1 MKRALVV
8 GLWVCL
14 GAVEGVAQL
23 GKTVTIA
30 AGTPEDRAL
39 LTIEQETDPA
49 KRVELLEKFV
59 QEFAGDAR
67 LLGYRRLQASYL
79 SAGELDKAIGSGL
92 QALKLDA
99 SDFSTL
105 ANLTRAFAQKQ
116 DAAQAFSYGL
126 LAVGLVQR
134 LKGMAP
140 PEGTGADVWENFKA
154 NLLEQAQ
161 PDYQFLEYTLYQL
174 ASQQTDPATQGALF
188 ERYIDAFADSGYLPA
203 AYQVCFGAYQRA
215 GDADKV
221 LEVGEGALAKNPDNL
236 LVILLVAD
244 GLSELGKHLERA
256 EALAQRIPELA
267 DKAARP
273 ETQSEEQWAQQKNT
287 WKGVALSIQG
297 QILLH
302 REKTLEATAKF
313 REAEPLLAPQ
323 SGVALARNLYRE
335 GYAYAKLGR
344 LDPARRAL
352 MQAVAIE
359 SPYKAVAQELLNK
372 VNEARAKRLY

>member
-8 GLWVCL
+8 GLLVCL

-49 KRVELLEKFV
+49 KRIELLEKFV

-105 ANLTRAFAQKQ
+105 ANLTRALAQKQ
-116 DAAQAFSYGL
+116 DAAQAFSYGM

-140 PEGTGADVWENFKA
+140 PEGTGADVWESFKA
-154 NLLEQAQ
+154 NLLEQAH
-161 PDYQFLEYTLYQL
+161 PDYQFLEYTLYQF
-174 ASQQTDPATQGALF
+174 ASQQADPATQGALF

-203 AYQVCFGAYQRA
+203 AYQACFGAYQRA

-236 LVILLVAD
+236 LVSLLVAD

-287 WKGVALSIQG
+287 WQGVALSIQG

-313 REAEPLLAPQ
+313 RDAEPLLAPQ
-323 SGVALARNLYRE
+323 SRVALARNFYRE

-372 VNEARAKRLY
+372 VNEARAKKLY

>member
-8 GLWVCL
+8 GLLVCL

-49 KRVELLEKFV
+49 KRIELLEKFV

-116 DAAQAFSYGL
+116 DAAQAFSYGM

-140 PEGTGADVWENFKA
+140 PEGTGADVWESFKA

-203 AYQVCFGAYQRA
+203 AYQACFGAYQRA

-221 LEVGEGALAKNPDNL
+221 LEVGEGALAKNSDNL
-236 LVILLVAD
+236 LVSLLVAD

-256 EALAQRIPELA
+256 EALAQAIPTLA

-273 ETQSEEQWAQQKNT
+273 ETQSEEQWTQQKNT

-313 REAEPLLAPQ
+313 RDAEALLAPQ

>member
-8 GLWVCL
+8 GLLVCL

-49 KRVELLEKFV
+49 KRIELLEKFV

-140 PEGTGADVWENFKA
+140 PEGTGADVWESFKA

-174 ASQQTDPATQGALF
+174 ASQHTDPATQGALF

-203 AYQVCFGAYQRA
+203 AYQACFGAYQRA

-221 LEVGEGALAKNPDNL
+221 LEVGEDALAKNPDNL
-236 LVILLVAD
+236 LVSLLVAD

-313 REAEPLLAPQ
+313 RDAEALLAPQ

>member
-8 GLWVCL
+8 GLLVCL
-14 GAVEGVAQL
+14 GAVEGMAQL

-39 LTIEQETDPA
+39 LTIEQESDPA
-49 KRVELLEKFV
+49 KRIELLEKFV
-59 QEFAGDAR
+59 QEFAGGAR

-116 DAAQAFSYGL
+116 DAAQAFSYGM

-140 PEGTGADVWENFKA
+140 PEGTGADVWESFKG

-174 ASQQTDPATQGALF
+174 ASQQADPATQGALF

-203 AYQVCFGAYQRA
+203 AYQACFGAYQRA

-221 LEVGEGALAKNPDNL
+221 LEVGEGALAKNSDNL
-236 LVILLVAD
+236 LVSLLVAD

-273 ETQSEEQWAQQKNT
+273 ETQSEEQWTQQKNT

-297 QILLH
+297 QILMH

-313 REAEPLLAPQ
+313 HDAEPLLAPQ